1 MTLRRREDGRGDA
14 LPLDVLLD
22 VLLYESSIFQQ
33 LSTRMKVVL
42 PALLCS
48 TSWGIVKGVQLLSNR
63 AFFSALCAF
72 KKNIPH

>member
-42 PALLCS
+42 PALLHDS
-48 TSWGIVKGVQLLSNR
+48 KGIHLMTEIGYD
-63 AFFSALCAF
+63 
-72 KKNIPH
+72 P

>member
-42 PALLCS
+42 PALLCCTEGNE
-48 TSWGIVKGVQLLSNR
+48 TSDMNLIQ
-63 AFFSALCAF
+63 
-72 KKNIPH
+72 P